1 VPVRRVQVLSHS
13 SASRRRRSSPFL
25 PIVLHE
31 RGLSAAEIGVVLS
44 LAALAG
50 FVAALLWATRPTGGW
65 APSERSS
72 WKASS
77 G

>member
-1 VPVRRVQVLSHS
+1 
-13 SASRRRRSSPFL
+13 
-25 PIVLHE
+25 VLHE